1 MLAQIEELKQQL
13 KLANERLESSS
24 GELGKELE
32 RLRLELE
39 TRTKKFQAD
48 FEDMQ
53 TRLKQQKDQEL
64 KEMREKYERM
74 MEELKRNAAND
85 RDFLKKEMER
95 KIADLEKEI

>member
-1 MLAQIEELKQQL
+1 
-13 KLANERLESSS
+13 
-24 GELGKELE
+24 
-32 RLRLELE
+32 
-39 TRTKKFQAD
+39 
-48 FEDMQ
+48 MQ

-85 RDFLKKEMER
+85 RDFLKREMER